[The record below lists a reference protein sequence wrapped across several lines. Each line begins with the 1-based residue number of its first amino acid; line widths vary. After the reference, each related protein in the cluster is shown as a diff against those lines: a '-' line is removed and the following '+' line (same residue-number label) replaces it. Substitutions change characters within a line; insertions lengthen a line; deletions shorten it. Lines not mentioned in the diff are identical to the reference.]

1 MTLEKQLLSDIS
13 FGSATTVISAES
25 KLQEPYKI
33 EGTAAFL
40 APSIWGNGNYC
51 RWMLNNLPRVNL
63 LSECGVEVNSID
75 KFIFYDLD
83 LSFHKETLEN
93 LRIPFDKIIKTCD
106 HTYIEVDNLI
116 VPSTLSHPAHKGSD
130 WVFEF
135 LKRLFLQES
144 REVKTKSRRLYI
156 HRKKG
161 RRGIV
166 NEEELLS
173 FLSKYDFQVVNPG
186 TMSVQ
191 DQAIL
196 FSTAEIVI
204 APHGAGL
211 TNLAFCRAKTKIIEI
226 FSPLYGT
233 PAYWILASKANL
245 DYYYLIGKDYD
256 KSLELNTSKKGMWTH
271 QMKDI
276 YVDLENLL
284 SLIQYIGL

>member
-1 MTLEKQLLSDIS
+1 
-13 FGSATTVISAES
+13 
-25 KLQEPYKI
+25 
-33 EGTAAFL
+33 
-40 APSIWGNGNYC
+40 
-51 RWMLNNLPRVNL
+51 
-63 LSECGVEVNSID
+63 
-75 KFIFYDLD
+75 
-83 LSFHKETLEN
+83 
-93 LRIPFDKIIKTCD
+93 
-106 HTYIEVDNLI
+106 
-116 VPSTLSHPAHKGSD
+116 
-130 WVFEF
+130 
-135 LKRLFLQES
+135 
-144 REVKTKSRRLYI
+144 
-156 HRKKG
+156 
-161 RRGIV
+161 
-166 NEEELLS
+166 
-173 FLSKYDFQVVNPG
+173 
-186 TMSVQ
+186 MSVQ